1 MLAFQVRHPSLAQL
15 QIGEVVGR
23 NIESFNCP
31 YVATL
36 WATKSINL
44 PQFDRF
50 AKTSEVWQWSLI
62 LI

>member
-1 MLAFQVRHPSLAQL
+1 MLAFRVRRPILAQL
-15 QIGEVVGR
+15 QIGEVVCR
-23 NIESFNCP
+23 NIESFNFP

-36 WATKSINL
+36 WATKSLNL

-50 AKTSEVWQWSLI
+50 AKTSEVEQWSLI